1 MGTQL
6 RDNSQDVG
14 YKYLYEFDIKTW
26 ALISNVNYKKNF
38 SRSSPAFQ
46 SYLTSKTL
54 RLSIPA
60 QNWKGIFV
68 IFPLPTL
75 ISKHMQLT
83 LRTYSVIQS
92 YHGTHAS
99 GARKRGPIL
108 VLAFSHITNMFVH
121 VSSKKRN
128 ALGL

>member
-1 MGTQL
+1 MLT
-6 RDNSQDVG
+6 
-14 YKYLYEFDIKTW
+14 T
-26 ALISNVNYKKNF
+26 KKIF
-38 SRSSPAFQ
+38 PRSSPAFQ
-46 SYLTSKTL
+46 SYLASKTL

-60 QNWKGIFV
+60 QNGKEIFV

-83 LRTYSVIQS
+83 LRTYLVIQS
-92 YHGTHAS
+92 YHETHAS

-108 VLAFSHITNMFVH
+108 VLAFSHITHMFVH

>member
-1 MGTQL
+1 MLT
-6 RDNSQDVG
+6 
-14 YKYLYEFDIKTW
+14 T
-26 ALISNVNYKKNF
+26 KKIF
-38 SRSSPAFQ
+38 PRSSPAFQ
-46 SYLTSKTL
+46 SYFTSKTL

-60 QNWKGIFV
+60 QNGKGV

-83 LRTYSVIQS
+83 LRTYSVTQS

-99 GARKRGPIL
+99 GARKQGSIL
-108 VLAFSHITNMFVH
+108 VLAFSHITHMFVH

>member
-1 MGTQL
+1 MLT
-6 RDNSQDVG
+6 
-14 YKYLYEFDIKTW
+14 T
-26 ALISNVNYKKNF
+26 KKIF
-38 SRSSPAFQ
+38 PRSSPAFQ
-46 SYLTSKTL
+46 SYFTSKTL
-54 RLSIPA
+54 CLSTPA

-75 ISKHMQLT
+75 ISKHMQQT
-83 LRTYSVIQS
+83 FRTYSVIQS

-99 GARKRGPIL
+99 GARKRGLIL
-108 VLAFSHITNMFVH
+108 VLAFSHITHMFVH